1 MEYMGGVGASAR
13 VDIENGDGEYRWA
26 EPDNAEA
33 RELAATAHAQLGCQ
47 AKNAT
52 WRNAY

>member
-13 VDIENGDGEYRWA
+13 VDIENGEYRWA